1 MQFLRNENLCQSWNF
16 LWCFVI
22 FLTVITQ
29 SEDHFCYKNIIIV
42 VFVVGFSYKLHVFLF
57 TSTNV
62 VFAKTS
68 LACLDHQPGSGGGGY
83 FLILY
88 ISHICMAAPSGRVFT
103 PFWCENVNT
112 LCSFWSGI
120 GYGFRGNYGS
130 VWTFLSFQFQMSKK
144 EREICKFQIDLNNF
158 CVFAQI

>member
-57 TSTNV
+57 TSTNF

-68 LACLDHQPGSGGGGY
+68 LACLDHQPGRGGGGY

-120 GYGFRGNYGS
+120 GLSFRGNYGIAGVYEHFYRFNS
-130 VWTFLSFQFQMSKK
+130 KWVRKK
-144 EREICKFQIDLNNF
+144 EKYANF
-158 CVFAQI
+158 N